1 MSTLKSE
8 LLKLAAAR
16 IVLEKIKEQEKLAQV
31 QEAFNR
37 LVYGSN
43 SQ

>member
-31 QEAFNR
+31 QEAFNK
-37 LVYGSN
+37 LVYGGN
-43 SQ
+43 